1 MIKKIL
7 KKKKIMM
14 NMLKRKRIQKK
25 LNLIKKKRKMRM
37 NLLKKM
43 KNKNAID
50 EDTDENQEN
59 LEIKENIIFK
69 YLILYIIKQSLKD
82 NK

>member
-1 MIKKIL
+1 
-7 KKKKIMM
+7 MM
-14 NMLKRKRIQKK
+14 NMLKSKRIQKK

-43 KNKNAID
+43 KNKNSID

-59 LEIKENIIFK
+59 LEIKENN
-69 YLILYIIKQSLKD
+69 